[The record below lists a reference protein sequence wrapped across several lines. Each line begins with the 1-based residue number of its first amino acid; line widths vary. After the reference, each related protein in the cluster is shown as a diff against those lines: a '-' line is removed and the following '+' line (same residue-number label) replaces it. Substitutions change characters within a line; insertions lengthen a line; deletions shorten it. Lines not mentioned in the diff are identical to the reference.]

1 MFWLILTLACADDV
15 AKDKVA
21 AKVEEAPP
29 AVPAVKEEV
38 PANLKVIPVDAAR
51 SSVSAR
57 GAKVTKHHD
66 IVFPSFTGELQMSGS
81 ALVGVSVAVSLDAL
95 TTDSEKLATHLKS
108 DDFFDVPTFPEAK
121 FAGKVGGDG
130 NVTGEF
136 TLRGKT
142 KQLSFPA
149 QMTIDDTTVQ
159 ADAEF
164 TINRQDFGVVYPG
177 KPDDLI
183 QDNVV
188 IKVKLVGA
196 R

>member
-1 MFWLILTLACADDV
+1 MIWLIMALGCAEDV

-21 AKVEEAPP
+21 ATVEEAP
-29 AVPAVKEEV
+29 AAPAVKEEV
-38 PANLKVIPVDAAR
+38 PADLKVIPVDPAR

-57 GAKVTKHHD
+57 GAKVTKTHD
-66 IVFPSFTGELQMSGS
+66 IVFPSLTGELQMSGS
-81 ALVGVSVAVSLDAL
+81 ALVGVSVVVSLDAL
-95 TTDSEKLATHLKS
+95 TTDSEKLAKHLKS
-108 DDFFDVPTFPEAK
+108 DDFFDVSTFPEAK
-121 FAGKVGGDG
+121 FTGKVGGDG

-136 TLRGKT
+136 SLRGKT
-142 KQLSFPA
+142 KQLTFPA